1 MAEPNIVNVTTIY
14 GRTAL
19 AAVTA
24 TLANVI
30 TNAAGSGTVVKLN
43 DVMVSNFTSTA
54 ITTTVVVGRG
64 SSLFYLAGSMTVP
77 ANSALMVIAKDTVI
91 YMEEGDYLQA
101 NASSATSAHI
111 TASYEIIS

>member
-1 MAEPNIVNVTTIY
+1 MAAPNIVNVSTIF

-19 AAVTA
+19 AAVTT
-24 TLANVI
+24 TLANVV
-30 TNAAGSGTVVKLN
+30 TNATNSGTVVKLN
-43 DVMVSNFTSTA
+43 DVMVSNFTSSA
-54 ITTTVVVGRG
+54 ITTNVVVGRG
-64 SSLFYLAGSMTVP
+64 STLFYLAGSMSVP

-101 NASSATSAHI
+101 NASASTSAHI

>member
-1 MAEPNIVNVTTIY
+1 MAAPNIVNVSTIF

-19 AAVTA
+19 VAITP
-24 TLANVI
+24 TLANVV
-30 TNAAGSGTVVKLN
+30 TNAANSGTVVKLN
-43 DVMVSNFTSTA
+43 DVMVSNFASTA
-54 ITTTVVVGRG
+54 ITTNVVVGRG
-64 SSLFYLAGSMTVP
+64 SSLFYLAGTMAVP

-101 NASSATSAHI
+101 NASASSAHI

>member
-1 MAEPNIVNVTTIY
+1 MAAPNIVNVTTIY

-19 AAVTA
+19 AAVTT
-24 TLANVI
+24 TLANIV
-30 TNAAGSGTVVKLN
+30 TNDAGSGTVVKLN
-43 DVMVSNFTSTA
+43 DVMVSNFSSAA
-54 ITTTVVVGRG
+54 ITTNVVVGRG
-64 SSLFYLAGSMTVP
+64 SSLYYLAGTMSVP

-101 NASSATSAHI
+101 NASSTSAHI

>member
-1 MAEPNIVNVTTIY
+1 MAAPNIVNVSQIY
-14 GRTAL
+14 GRTAF

-24 TLANVI
+24 TLANVV

-43 DVMVSNFTSTA
+43 DVMVSNFTATA
-54 ITTTVVVGRG
+54 ITTNVVVGRG
-64 SSLFYLAGSMTVP
+64 ASLFYLAGTMTVP

-91 YMEEGDYLQA
+91 YMEEGDFLQA
-101 NASSATSAHI
+101 NASSATSSHI